1 MIFRTTLARF
11 GFVSLLF
18 LVGCGSETAVNQT
31 NSLAAPSQESAI
43 TADSAGGLLFMQTTP
58 GQQSLARY
66 DFETEDVETLF
77 TTESNAWLS
86 YADSAPD
93 GSQFVLSYSPAP
105 PEGGVQFG
113 FTQLYLLVNGE
124 DEPRLLIEP
133 TKPDDIY
140 FYPDWSD
147 NGRFI
152 VYSHVVQGETSQDFI
167 TTLER
172 YELDTG
178 EIIILA
184 ENGIW
189 ARLSPDSSKLAYV
202 FVEPG
207 SLVRRLVVA
216 DAMGGNPLVVVD
228 ENDFVDIDA
237 PFFTPD
243 NEWLYFSAVEHAQT
257 SFWERLLG
265 VEVALA
271 HNVPSDW
278 WRVPTGGGELE
289 RITALSEIGIAGTV
303 LPNTEQIA
311 FVSQTGLFTMA
322 LDGSSLEKQL
332 ETMAGG
338 FAVWIP

>member
-1 MIFRTTLARF
+1 MIFKTILAKLQAL
-11 GFVSLLF
+11 GLISLL
-18 LVGCGSETAVNQT
+18 LLAGCGSETTINETPTASTIVENT
-31 NSLAAPSQESAI
+31 ALAS
-43 TADSAGGLLFMQTTP
+43 GNLLFMQTTP
-58 GQQSLARY
+58 GQQNLVQY
-66 DFETEDVETLF
+66 NLETEEIETLF
-77 TTESNAWLS
+77 ATESNAWLS

-105 PEGGVQFG
+105 PEGEVQYG

-140 FYPDWSD
+140 FYPDWAD

-152 VYSHVVQGETSQDFI
+152 TYSHVVQGENSQDFT

-178 EIIILA
+178 EITILA

-189 ARLSPDSSKLAYV
+189 ARLSPDSSKIAYV
-202 FVEPG
+202 FVEPN
-207 SLVRRLVVA
+207 SLIRRLVIA
-216 DAMGGNPLVVVD
+216 DATGGNEIVVVD

-237 PFFTPD
+237 PFFTPN

-257 SFWERLLG
+257 SFWEQLMG
-265 VEVALA
+265 VQVALA

-278 WRVPTGGGELE
+278 WRVSTSGGDLE
-289 RITALSEIGIAGTV
+289 RITTISEIGIAGTV
-303 LPNTEQIA
+303 LPNEQEIA
-311 FVSQTGLFTMA
+311 FVSQTGLFTLG
-322 LDGSSLEKQL
+322 LDGSDLEKRL

>member
-1 MIFRTTLARF
+1 MVL
-11 GFVSLLF
+11 LLF
-18 LVGCGSETAVNQT
+18 LAGCGSETAVNEADG
-31 NSLAAPSQESAI
+31 SAELSAPSG
-43 TADSAGGLLFMQTTP
+43 GGLLFMQTTP
-58 GQQSLARY
+58 GQQSLVRY
-66 DFETEDVETLF
+66 DLETEAIETLF
-77 TTESNAWLS
+77 ATENNAWLS

-93 GSQFVLSYSPAP
+93 GSQFVLSYSPSP
-105 PEGGVQFG
+105 PDGGVQFG

-124 DEPRLLIEP
+124 NEPRLLIEP

-140 FYPDWSD
+140 FYPNWAN

-152 VYSHVVQGETSQDFI
+152 TYSHVVQGENGRDFT

-178 EIIILA
+178 EITILA

-189 ARLSPDSSKLAYV
+189 ARLSPDSRKIAYV
-202 FVEPG
+202 FVEPN
-207 SLVRRLVVA
+207 SLIRRLVVA
-216 DAMGGNPLVVVD
+216 DANGGNELVVVD

-257 SFWERLLG
+257 SFWEQLMG
-265 VEVALA
+265 VPVASA

-278 WRVPTGGGELE
+278 WRVPISGGELE
-289 RITALSEIGIAGTV
+289 RITSISETGIAGTV
-303 LPNTEQIA
+303 LPNKQEIA
-311 FVSQTGLFTMA
+311 FVSQTGLFTMG
-322 LDGSSLEKQL
+322 LDGSDLEKQL